1 MREAQCQCG
10 ALRASVASDAGPLT
24 ITCHC
29 AQCQR
34 RSGSPFGVLA
44 YFLKELVQIE
54 GEAREF
60 TRDSFVGSSVT
71 NGFCP
76 NCGSTVYVLL
86 EKNAIMTGIPVG
98 AFADTEFPAPVIA
111 VWEQEKHHWVE
122 LPDTVRGFPR
132 GTDGK

>member
-1 MREAQCQCG
+1 MKAQCQCG
-10 ALRASVASDAGPLT
+10 GLRADIAGGAQPLT
-24 ITCHC
+24 IACHC

-60 TRDSFVGSSVT
+60 TRGSFLGTSVT

-76 NCGSTVYVLL
+76 ECGSTVYVLL
-86 EKNAIMTGIPVG
+86 EKNPMMTGIPVG
-98 AFADTEFPAPVIA
+98 AFADSEFPTPAIA

-122 LPDTVRGFPR
+122 LPDGIHRFVR